1 MEKKTRKHK
10 HKKNKKHNKTVK
22 HRIIRHKRKHIHIH
36 KHKHIIVPY
45 STPLEFRK
53 VSKKISQKLYP
64 QIVKKREKGSYA
76 PTINRELVTMKSIPR
91 QELSDCNIEDAY
103 MLKSQLQIGISGNL
117 YGKKCFNYNSP
128 EAKKFLLR
136 NLAADKHIDPKK
148 VVPPIQLQSNCW
160 FNAMFVTFFISD
172 KGRKFFH
179 YLRQL
184 MIEGKQRDGTIIPE
198 NLRNAF
204 ALLNFGIDACLTG
217 NKFAYELNTNAIIS
231 QLYKSIPSSYKT
243 KYPYIVDVDEAG
255 NPLLY
260 YMSIIN
266 YLNNSSIITLF
277 IRDANNKWKDKV
289 VESLSKLTHLPH
301 VIVLEV
307 YDEKASEFNKKPISF
322 TVNEG
327 KYMIDSA
334 VIRDT
339 TKQHFCATITCEG
352 EEMGYDGMSFHRI
365 VPLGWKEKL
374 NSNFN
379 WQFEGTTDYDGTPL
393 EWNFTKCYQL
403 LTYYRVQ

>member
-1 MEKKTRKHK
+1 MT
-10 HKKNKKHNKTVK
+10 
-22 HRIIRHKRKHIHIH
+22 
-36 KHKHIIVPY
+36 
-45 STPLEFRK
+45 L
-53 VSKKISQKLYP
+53 
-64 QIVKKREKGSYA
+64 
-76 PTINRELVTMKSIPR
+76 KSIPR
-91 QELSDCNIEDAY
+91 KELSDCNIEEAY
-103 MLKSQLQIGISGNL
+103 ELKSQLQIGIPGNL
-117 YGKKCFNYNSP
+117 YGKTCFNYNSP

-148 VVPPIQLQSNCW
+148 VVPPIQLQANCW

-231 QLYKSIPSSYKT
+231 QLYKSIPSSYKI

-289 VESLSKLTHLPH
+289 VESLTKLTHLPH
-301 VIVLEV
+301 IIALEV
-307 YDEKASEFNKKPISF
+307 YEEKAAEFNKKPISF

-352 EEMGYDGMSFHRI
+352 TEMGYDGMSFHRI

-379 WQFEGTTDYDGTPL
+379 WQFDGTTDYDGTPL

>member
-1 MEKKTRKHK
+1 MKNKTRKHK
-10 HKKNKKHNKTVK
+10 EKKGIKEKKHNKTNK
-22 HRIIRHKRKHIHIH
+22 HRH
-36 KHKHIIVPY
+36 KHLIVPS
-45 STPLEFRK
+45 STPLEIRK
-53 VSKKISQKLYP
+53 VSKKISQKLYLP
-64 QIVKKREKGSYA
+64 KSEKGSYA
-76 PTINRELVTMKSIPR
+76 PTINQELVTLKSIPR
-91 QELSDCNIEDAY
+91 KELSDCNIEDAY
-103 MLKSQLQIGISGNL
+103 KLNSQLEIGIPGNL
-117 YGKKCFNYNSP
+117 YGKTCFNYNTP

-148 VVPPIQLQSNCW
+148 VVPPIQFQSNCW

-179 YLRQL
+179 FLRQL
-184 MIEGKQRDGTIIPE
+184 MIEGKQRDGTVIPE
-198 NLRNAF
+198 NIRNAF

-231 QLYKSIPSSYKT
+231 QLYKSIPDSYKT

-266 YLNNSSIITLF
+266 YLNNSSIIILF
-277 IRDANNKWKDKV
+277 IRDASNKWKDKV
-289 VESLSKLTHLPH
+289 VESLAKMTHLPH
-301 VIVLEV
+301 IIALEV
-307 YDEKASEFNKKPISF
+307 YDEKAKEFNKKPISF

-339 TKQHFCATITCEG
+339 TQQHFCATITCEG
-352 EEMGYDGMSFHRI
+352 KEMGYDGMSFHRM
-365 VPLGWKEKL
+365 VPLEWKEKL
-374 NSNFN
+374 NSDFN
-379 WQFEGTTDYDGTPL
+379 WQFNGTSDFDGTPL

-403 LTYYRVQ
+403 LMYYRVQ

>member
-1 MEKKTRKHK
+1 MKNKTRKHK
-10 HKKNKKHNKTVK
+10 EKKEKKEKTIK
-22 HRIIRHKRKHIHIH
+22 HRHKHRRKHRHSH
-36 KHKHIIVPY
+36 LIVPS
-45 STPLEFRK
+45 STPLEIRK

-64 QIVKKREKGSYA
+64 QKREKGSYA
-76 PTINRELVTMKSIPR
+76 PTINQELVTLKSIPR
-91 QELSDCNIEDAY
+91 KELSDCNIEDAY
-103 MLKSQLQIGISGNL
+103 KLNSQLEIGIPGHL
-117 YGKKCFNYNSP
+117 YGKTCFNYNTP

-148 VVPPIQLQSNCW
+148 VVPPIQFQSNCW

-179 YLRQL
+179 FLRQL
-184 MIEGKQRDGTIIPE
+184 MIEGKQQDGTVIPE
-198 NLRNAF
+198 NIRNAF

-231 QLYKSIPSSYKT
+231 QLYKSIPDSYKT

-266 YLNNSSIITLF
+266 YLNNSSIIILF
-277 IRDANNKWKDKV
+277 IRDASNKWKDKV
-289 VESLSKLTHLPH
+289 VESLAKMTHLPH
-301 VIVLEV
+301 IIALEV
-307 YDEKASEFNKKPISF
+307 YDEKAKEFNKKPISF

-352 EEMGYDGMSFHRI
+352 KEMGYDGMSFHRM
-365 VPLGWKEKL
+365 VPLEWKEKL
-374 NSNFN
+374 NSDFN
-379 WQFEGTTDYDGTPL
+379 WQFNGTTDYDGTPL

-403 LTYYRVQ
+403 LMYYRVQ